1 MAIDGPADAR
11 NLIHGGDTNRCDMTK
26 AEMKKAV
33 AQHARN
39 VNGSRHRFRV
49 TWTAREPRWSRARCL
64 LSIEVYPGRP
74 TTQPWTTV
82 QILTPVRTTREQLL
96 RLVDDAVD
104 EFLREH
110 GFNPSTAADPS
121 KILA

>member
-1 MAIDGPADAR
+1 MGTT
-11 NLIHGGDTNRCDMTK
+11 IHGGDTHRCDMTK
-26 AEMKKAV
+26 AEMEKAI

-49 TWTAREPRWSRARCL
+49 AWTAREPRWSRARCL
-64 LSIEVYPGRP
+64 LSIEVYPDRP
-74 TTQPWTTV
+74 TTQPWATV
-82 QILTPVRTTREQLL
+82 EILTPVKTTHEQLL

-110 GFNPSTAADPS
+110 GFDPSSAADPS
-121 KILA
+121 EILA